1 MYKVFTIFNLVD
13 KIYIKQGGKMPTLN
27 KVFLTGNV
35 VRDFEKKTDKLGVV
49 SIAQNIWNGT
59 EEVAHFYNVVLLG
72 EKNVQSAEKVIKKGA
87 NITIEGSLENN
98 SYEKDGKKIT
108 TLQIKSFSFYLN
120 KFAQNSESQEVVP
133 DDIPDGE
140 IDLSNL
146 AF

>member
-1 MYKVFTIFNLVD
+1 
-13 KIYIKQGGKMPTLN
+13 MPTLN

-59 EEVAHFYNVVLLG
+59 EEVAHFYNVVLIG

-120 KFAQNSESQEVVP
+120 KFAQHSESQEVVP

>member
-1 MYKVFTIFNLVD
+1 
-13 KIYIKQGGKMPTLN
+13 MPTLN

>member
-1 MYKVFTIFNLVD
+1 
-13 KIYIKQGGKMPTLN
+13 MPTLN

-59 EEVAHFYNVVLLG
+59 EEIAHFYNVVLIG

>member
-1 MYKVFTIFNLVD
+1 
-13 KIYIKQGGKMPTLN
+13 MPTLN

-87 NITIEGSLENN
+87 NITIEGSIENN

-120 KFAQNSESQEVVP
+120 KFAQNSGSQEIVP
-133 DDIPDGE
+133 DDIPDDE

>member
-1 MYKVFTIFNLVD
+1 
-13 KIYIKQGGKMPTLN
+13 MPTLN

-133 DDIPDGE
+133 DDIPDDE
-140 IDLSNL
+140 VDLSNL

>member
-1 MYKVFTIFNLVD
+1 
-13 KIYIKQGGKMPTLN
+13 MPTLN

-87 NITIEGSLENN
+87 NITIEGSIENN

-120 KFAQNSESQEVVP
+120 KFAQNSQSQEVVP

>member
-1 MYKVFTIFNLVD
+1 
-13 KIYIKQGGKMPTLN
+13 MPTLN

-35 VRDFEKKTDKLGVV
+35 VRDFEKKTDKLGIV

-120 KFAQNSESQEVVP
+120 KFAQNSESQEIVP

>member
-1 MYKVFTIFNLVD
+1 
-13 KIYIKQGGKMPTLN
+13 MPTLN

-35 VRDFEKKTDKLGVV
+35 VRDFEKKTDKLGIV

-87 NITIEGSLENN
+87 NITIEGSIENN

-120 KFAQNSESQEVVP
+120 KFAQNSESQEIVP

>member
-1 MYKVFTIFNLVD
+1 
-13 KIYIKQGGKMPTLN
+13 MPTLN

-35 VRDFEKKTDKLGVV
+35 VRDFEKKTDKLGIVT
-49 SIAQNIWNGT
+49 IAQNIWNGT

-87 NITIEGSLENN
+87 NITIEGSIENN
-98 SYEKDGKKIT
+98 VYEKDGKKIT

-120 KFAQNSESQEVVP
+120 KFAQNSGSDSQEVVP
-133 DDIPDGE
+133 EDIDDQP
-140 IDLSNL
+140 IDFNNL

>member
-1 MYKVFTIFNLVD
+1 
-13 KIYIKQGGKMPTLN
+13 MPTLN

-72 EKNVQSAEKVIKKGA
+72 ENNVQSAEKVIKKGA

>member
-1 MYKVFTIFNLVD
+1 
-13 KIYIKQGGKMPTLN
+13 MPTLN

-35 VRDFEKKTDKLGVV
+35 VRYFEKKTDKLGVV

-87 NITIEGSLENN
+87 NITIEGSIENN

-120 KFAQNSESQEVVP
+120 KFAQNSGSQEIVP
-133 DDIPDGE
+133 DDIPDDE

>member
-1 MYKVFTIFNLVD
+1 
-13 KIYIKQGGKMPTLN
+13 MPTLN

-59 EEVAHFYNVVLLG
+59 EEVAHFYNVVLIG

>member
-1 MYKVFTIFNLVD
+1 
-13 KIYIKQGGKMPTLN
+13 MPTLN

-59 EEVAHFYNVVLLG
+59 EEVAHFYNVVLIG

-87 NITIEGSLENN
+87 NITIEGSIENN
-98 SYEKDGKKIT
+98 VYEKDGKRIT

>member
-1 MYKVFTIFNLVD
+1 
-13 KIYIKQGGKMPTLN
+13 MPTLN

-35 VRDFEKKTDKLGVV
+35 VRDFEKKTDKLGIV

-87 NITIEGSLENN
+87 NITIEGSIENN

-120 KFAQNSESQEVVP
+120 KFAQNSESQEIVP
-133 DDIPDGE
+133 DDIPDDE

>member
-1 MYKVFTIFNLVD
+1 
-13 KIYIKQGGKMPTLN
+13 MPTLN

-49 SIAQNIWNGT
+49 TIAQNIWNGT

-72 EKNVQSAEKVIKKGA
+72 EKNIQSAEKVIKKGA
-87 NITIEGSLENN
+87 NITIEGSIENN
-98 SYEKDGKKIT
+98 VYEKDGKKIT

-120 KFAQNSESQEVVP
+120 KFAQNSGSDSQEVVP
-133 DDIPDGE
+133 EDIDDQP
-140 IDLSNL
+140 IDFNNL

>member
-1 MYKVFTIFNLVD
+1 
-13 KIYIKQGGKMPTLN
+13 MPTLN
-27 KVFLTGNV
+27 KVCLTGNV

>member
-1 MYKVFTIFNLVD
+1 
-13 KIYIKQGGKMPTLN
+13 MPTLN

-72 EKNVQSAEKVIKKGA
+72 EKNVQSAEKVIEKGA
-87 NITIEGSLENN
+87 NNTIAGSIENN
-98 SYEKDGKKIT
+98 SHEKDGKKIT

>member
-1 MYKVFTIFNLVD
+1 
-13 KIYIKQGGKMPTLN
+13 MPTLN

-49 SIAQNIWNGT
+49 TIAQNIWNGT

-87 NITIEGSLENN
+87 NITIEGSIENN
-98 SYEKDGKKIT
+98 VYEKDGKKIT

-120 KFAQNSESQEVVP
+120 KFAQNSGSDSQEVVP
-133 DDIPDGE
+133 EDIDDQP
-140 IDLSNL
+140 IDFNNL

>member
-1 MYKVFTIFNLVD
+1 
-13 KIYIKQGGKMPTLN
+13 MPTLN

-59 EEVAHFYNVVLLG
+59 EEVAHFYNVVLIG

-87 NITIEGSLENN
+87 SITIEGSIENN